1 MWYCDTKEIIM
12 KSNINLHS
20 AENID
25 IDLNHDINVDFS
37 SVDNIALQ
45 DVQRISDIHRVAL
58 INGRKLYIKNAAPEV
73 MQLLSMIGLSK
84 SFINFED
91 NFEKPEKRQRGF

>member
-1 MWYCDTKEIIM
+1 M
-12 KSNINLHS
+12 KRNINLHS

-25 IDLNHDINVDFS
+25 IDLNEDINVDFS

-45 DVQRISDIHRVAL
+45 DIQKISDIHRVAL

-73 MQLLSMIGLSK
+73 MHLLSMIGLSK

-91 NFEKPEKRQRGF
+91 NFEKPEKRKRGF

>member
-1 MWYCDTKEIIM
+1 MR
-12 KSNINLHS
+12 NNLKIHS
-20 AENID
+20 SENID
-25 IDLNHDINVDFS
+25 IENDINVDFS

-45 DVQRISDIHRVAL
+45 DVQRISDIHRVAV

-73 MQLLSMIGLSK
+73 MQILSMIGLSK

>member
-1 MWYCDTKEIIM
+1 MRNNF
-12 KSNINLHS
+12 NIHS
-20 AENID
+20 SENID
-25 IDLNHDINVDFS
+25 TEHDINLDFS

-45 DVQRISDIHRVAL
+45 DVQKISDIHRIAL

-73 MQLLSMIGLSK
+73 MQILSMIGLSK

-91 NFEKPEKRQRGF
+91 SFEKPEKRKRGF